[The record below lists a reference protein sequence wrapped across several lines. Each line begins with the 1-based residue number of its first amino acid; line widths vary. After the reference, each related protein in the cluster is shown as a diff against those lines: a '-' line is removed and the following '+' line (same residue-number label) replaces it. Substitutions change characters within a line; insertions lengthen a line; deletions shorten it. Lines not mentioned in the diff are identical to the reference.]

1 MTVSVIIA
9 AHNESTVVGRCLS
22 ALREGG
28 ADIDVTVVANG
39 CTDGTAEVAR
49 GYPGTRV
56 VELAEAGK
64 AGALNAGDAV
74 AASFPRVYLDA
85 DMALTGTQI
94 QVLVTALD
102 EPGVLAA
109 TAVRRMVTR
118 RSALPVKGYYAVNNR
133 LPLFRDALFGRGVIA
148 LSKEGRARFESFP
161 GVVADDL
168 FLDSLFARGEKREV
182 PAVVSRVAAPRRT
195 RDLVRRL
202 ARVRAGNRAL
212 RAASPAA
219 RPAQNTSWLRDVT
232 LRRPWLLPAAVCYVA
247 ITAAAE
253 LRARRSTGWGR
264 DESSREAV
272 AG

>member
-9 AHNESTVVGRCLS
+9 AHNESTVVGRCLA

-28 ADIDVTVVANG
+28 TDLDVTVVANG
-39 CTDGTAEVAR
+39 CTDDTAEVAR
-49 GYPGTRV
+49 GYAGTRV

-64 AGALNAGDAV
+64 AGALNAGDTV

-85 DMALTGTQI
+85 DMTLTGAQI
-94 QVLVTALD
+94 HAIVALLD
-102 EPGVLAA
+102 QPGVLAS

-118 RSALPVKGYYAVNNR
+118 GSGVPVKGYYAINNR

-148 LSKEGRARFESFP
+148 LSKEGRGRFETFP
-161 GVVADDL
+161 GVIADDL
-168 FLDSLFARGEKREV
+168 FLDSLFAPGEKREA

-202 ARVRAGNRAL
+202 ARVRSGNRAL
-212 RAASPAA
+212 RTVSTGT
-219 RPAQNTSWLRDVT
+219 RPAENSSWLRDVA
-232 LRRPWLLPAAVCYVA
+232 LPRPWLIPAAVCYVA

-253 LRARRSTGWGR
+253 MRARRATDWGR

>member
-1 MTVSVIIA
+1 MTVSVVIA
-9 AHNESTVVGRCLS
+9 AHNESTVIGRCLS

-28 ADIDVTVVANG
+28 TDLDVTVVANG
-39 CTDGTAEVAR
+39 CTDDTAEVAR
-49 GYPGTRV
+49 RHEGVRV

-74 AASFPRVYLDA
+74 ATSFPRVYLDA
-85 DMALTGTQI
+85 DMALTGTQL
-94 QVLVTALD
+94 QVIVTALD

-109 TAVRRMVTR
+109 TAVRRLVTR
-118 RSALPVKGYYAVNNR
+118 GSALPVKGYYAINNR
-133 LPLFRDALFGRGVIA
+133 LPLFRNALFGRGVIA
-148 LSKEGRARFESFP
+148 LSKEGRARFETFP

-168 FLDSLFARGEKREV
+168 YLDSLFARGEKREV

-195 RDLVRRL
+195 GDLVRRL

-212 RAASPAA
+212 RSRSAGTRSAENS
-219 RPAQNTSWLRDVT
+219 SWLRDVT

-253 LRARRSTGWGR
+253 LRARRTTGWGR
-264 DESSREAV
+264 DESSRQAV